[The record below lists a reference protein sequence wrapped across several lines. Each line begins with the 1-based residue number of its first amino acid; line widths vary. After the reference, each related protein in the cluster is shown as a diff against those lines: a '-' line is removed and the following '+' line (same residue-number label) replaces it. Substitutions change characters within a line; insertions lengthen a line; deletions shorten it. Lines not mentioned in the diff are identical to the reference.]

1 MKGNILRIG
10 IAYAILFSVSLFTYS
25 QPKIVVSSSEV
36 NCSDWARPYV
46 NTMDAADLIP
56 QTMLADNSLK
66 EPITREKFCELIV
79 EYMKAAAAE
88 NNIVLKDEPEQFTDT
103 DNPAVRRAN
112 SMGVVTGTSETTF
125 TPDAQANREQI
136 ATMIGRTEEVL
147 GSAKVTYGYAYRY
160 IDSSEIS
167 DFAMPYVNLLSDSR
181 AINGFSDLTYRPK
194 AEMSE
199 EQVIKIIAIQ
209 AEKHGLIDINLSLTK
224 KVDGSELLIVEM
236 FGKWGC
242 IDKMGAEVIAFQF
255 DQLDRFTNNGL
266 AAAKSNGKMGFIN
279 ETGQWVIAPQF
290 DEAFWFSNNG
300 LAAVKVGD
308 KMGYINDKGQWII
321 EPKFD
326 YTISFSDNGL
336 ALVKNNEKYG
346 YINTSGVQV
355 IPLQFE
361 GANSYSYN
369 GLASVKVDGKWGCI
383 NETGRMVIEPE
394 YDRAVYF
401 SSNGLAP
408 VVLNGKYGY
417 IDKTGA
423 VMIPLQ
429 YEEAAHFN
437 DNGLAAVKSDGK
449 EGYIDK
455 TGKVVIPFQ
464 YDYAFSF
471 AENGLALVVKGGK
484 SGYVDKTGKV
494 VIPCEFSMALDFNKC
509 GLARVEIDGRIG
521 YINDKGDV
529 VIDPIYTN
537 GL

>member
-1 MKGNILRIG
+1 MKGNKLRIT
-10 IAYAILFSVSLFTYS
+10 IVHAILFSVCLVACS
-25 QPKIVVSSSEV
+25 QPKIVESLSEI

-46 NTMDAADLIP
+46 DALEAADLIP

-66 EPITREKFCELIV
+66 EPITRENFCELIV
-79 EYMKAAAAE
+79 AYMKAAAAE
-88 NNIVLKDEPEQFTDT
+88 NNKVLKDEPEQFTDT
-103 DNPAVRRAN
+103 DNPAVRMAN
-112 SMGVVTGTSETTF
+112 SMGVVTGTSETSF
-125 TPDAQANREQI
+125 APYAHANREQI
-136 ATMIGRTEEVL
+136 ATMIGRAEEVL
-147 GSAKVTYGYAYRY
+147 ESQKVAYGYASRY
-160 IDSSEIS
+160 LDSSEIS
-167 DFAMPYVNLLSDSR
+167 DFAMPYVKSLSDSR

-209 AEKHGLIDINLSLTK
+209 AEKHGLINISPSLAK
-224 KVDGSELLIVEM
+224 EMDVSQLLIVEM

-242 IDKMGAEVIAFQF
+242 IDKMGTEVIAFQF
-255 DQLDRFTNNGL
+255 DSISRFTNNGL
-266 AAAKSNGKMGFIN
+266 AAAEANGKMGFIN
-279 ETGQWVIAPQF
+279 ATGQWGIAPRF

-308 KMGYINDKGQWII
+308 KMGYINDKGQWVI

-336 ALVKNNEKYG
+336 ALVENDKKYG
-346 YINTSGVQV
+346 YINKSGVQV

-383 NETGRMVIEPE
+383 DETGRIVIEPE

-408 VVLNGKYGY
+408 VVLDGKSGY

-423 VMIPLQ
+423 VVIPLQ
-429 YEEAAHFN
+429 YEEVDHFS

-471 AENGLALVVKGGK
+471 AENGLALVAKGGK
-484 SGYVDKTGKV
+484 CGFVDKTGKV
-494 VIPCEFSMALDFNKC
+494 VIPFEFSMALDFNKC

-521 YINDKGDV
+521 YINDKGEV
-529 VIDPIYTN
+529 VIAPIYTN